1 MPDQWVN
8 QQGWGQQPNQAPSA
22 KLPTQPAQGSTPPPP
37 SQPGR
42 PPQWGP
48 PNPNP
53 LWQRKGFWVVAA
65 SIGALLL
72 VVGLLSEPDQ
82 AATPTAATA
91 ATAAPTTSAPP
102 ASTTTAAPPTTVQTA
117 TVPRLVGMKTGQ
129 AKTVLARRG
138 LDWTIKYKSTSRFA
152 SGTVISQSSNAGA
165 EVRPGASIAL
175 VIAKAPPPPPTTA
188 PPPPTTAAPR
198 NCDPAYPDVCLHQ
211 GIGDYDCAGGSGNG
225 PNYVEGPI
233 RVLPPDPFDLDGND
247 NDGIGCESG

>member
-1 MPDQWVN
+1 LPDR
-8 QQGWGQQPNQAPSA
+8 QGWGQQHVQAPSG
-22 KLPTQPAQGSTPPPP
+22 QPLAEGLTPPPP
-37 SQPGR
+37 SQSGR

-53 LWQRKGFWVVAA
+53 LWQRKRFWVVAG
-65 SIGALLL
+65 SIGVPLL
-72 VVGLLSEPDQ
+72 VVGLLSQPDQ

-91 ATAAPTTSAPP
+91 ATTALTTSAPP
-102 ASTTTAAPPTTVQTA
+102 APTTTAPLPTTVQTA
-117 TVPRLVGMKTGQ
+117 AVPRLVGMRTGQ

-138 LDWTIKYKSTSRFA
+138 LHWTIKYKSTSRYA
-152 SGTVISQSSNAGA
+152 AGTVIFQSSKAGA
-165 EVRPGASIAL
+165 EVRPGARIVL
-175 VIAKAPPPPPTTA
+175 VIAKTPPLPPTTA
-188 PPPPTTAAPR
+188 RVPPTTAAPR

>member
-1 MPDQWVN
+1 LPDR
-8 QQGWGQQPNQAPSA
+8 QGWGQQHVQVPSGH
-22 KLPTQPAQGSTPPPP
+22 PPAEGLTPPPP
-37 SQPGR
+37 SQSGR

-53 LWQRKGFWVVAA
+53 LWQRKRFWIVAG
-65 SIGALLL
+65 SIGVLLL

-91 ATAAPTTSAPP
+91 ATSAPTTSAPP
-102 ASTTTAAPPTTVQTA
+102 APTTTAPPSTTVQAA
-117 TVPRLVGMKTGQ
+117 TVPMLVGMRTAQ
-129 AKTVLARRG
+129 AKTVPSRRS
-138 LDWTIKYKSTSRFA
+138 LHWTIRYKSTSRFA
-152 SGTVISQSSNAGA
+152 SGTVISQSSKAGA
-165 EVRPGASIAL
+165 EVRPGASIVL

-188 PPPPTTAAPR
+188 APPPTTAAPR

-225 PNYVEGPI
+225 PNYVEGPL